1 LKAANLNAKSSSQ
14 EIHFLHYT
22 RAENEF
28 FDYTNPIKNM
38 QKPLIFFVFYSVIYS
53 AIASLS
59 SCYSFKGISIPNE
72 VKTFSVKKVELRA
85 SNAPPALAQLFSER
99 LRQKIRNES
108 RLVENN
114 DNPDVVFAGAITTYD
129 VLAVAP
135 QPGERSGQNRL
146 NVEISI
152 DYSNAQD
159 EKQNWQQTF
168 SQGAPF
174 PATQN
179 LLSVQ
184 EALLT
189 DINNRLAEDIF
200 NRAFTN
206 W

>member
-1 LKAANLNAKSSSQ
+1 
-14 EIHFLHYT
+14 
-22 RAENEF
+22 
-28 FDYTNPIKNM
+28 M
-38 QKPLIFFVFYSVIYS
+38 QKIVVFFVFYSCMAVF
-53 AIASLS
+53 S

-72 VKTFSVKKVELRA
+72 VKTFSVKKLELR
-85 SNAPPALAQLFSER
+85 SNNAPPALAQLFAER

-114 DNPDVVFAGAITTYD
+114 DNPDVVFAGAITAFD

-152 DYSNAQD
+152 DYSNSKD

-168 SQGAPF
+168 SQGSPF